1 MKKFFSLLVII
12 TSLLTFSG
20 CSSIGITDV
29 QPVSLEVKNPTKVV
43 YGTNRTNYDEQNQIY
58 KDPIEYEIP
67 EDSVKAVVN
76 KLLSLTY
83 KKYEGNID
91 ASPINDYI
99 LMYNEDN
106 NFITIQI
113 GSINEDGMHYE
124 LVGIDA
130 FIDYLMQVVTPKGGK
145 FYTIQEAYDQGLLT
159 LENLN
164 LLHKY
169 HERVQIQLELDSIFE
184 GAIKKTRL
192 AELINDYPNA
202 TLENINIDKYYG
214 KYESAY
220 AVKISVTF
228 YIYGGIVS
236 ETIEGLEF
244 VFNGPST
251 LIWCDTK

>member
-1 MKKFFSLLVII
+1 MKNVLFIILSVVAILL
-12 TSLLTFSG
+12 FSG

-29 QPVSLEVKNPTKVV
+29 QPVSSEFKNPTKVV
-43 YGTNRTNYDEQNQIY
+43 YGTNRTNYDVQNQIY

-67 EDSVKAVVN
+67 EDSVKGVVK

-99 LMYNEDN
+99 VMYDNDN
-106 NFITIQI
+106 NFVTIQI
-113 GSINEDGMHYE
+113 GSLNEDGVHYE

-169 HERVQIQLELDSIFE
+169 HEQVQIQLELYSIFE